1 MTQAC
6 PNGQK
11 DIETKRL
18 LIDIEKGMDSADSIV
33 FEEVGLAGRTPMN
46 AHSTGYS
53 CNRTIHAAKLPTLL
67 FADMPLPS
75 ARVRLS
81 FAVTAVLSGCEFA
94 RFALLCFGGGRMLML
109 VRWRTRLSATRR
121 AT

>member
-1 MTQAC
+1 MPSGCVRWRGSAWLSQGNAWPLTQAC

-53 CNRTIHAAKLPTLL
+53 CNRTIHAAKLLTLL

-75 ARVRLS
+75 AR
-81 FAVTAVLSGCEFA
+81 G
-94 RFALLCFGGGRMLML
+94 
-109 VRWRTRLSATRR
+109 
-121 AT
+121 